1 MCEEMSIKR
10 QLSSDRTKWTQSR
23 GSFNTQV
30 NGPGER
36 KTLYKPSDTS
46 VWGTTLALESETS
59 PMETPWTGLL
69 PEKGGVTAAPDSSLS
84 SRAALTETN
93 WALSTK
99 QAPWGVFQ
107 PRGAR
112 TWIFNRLSCL
122 WERETMKIVW
132 KNVSCWTISRHK
144 VWAVKILK
152 LRC

>member
-1 MCEEMSIKR
+1 MSIKR

-23 GSFNTQV
+23 GSFNTQEMGQGRGRLCLFKSSST
-30 NGPGER
+30 N
-36 KTLYKPSDTS
+36 
-46 VWGTTLALESETS
+46 VWGTTPALESETS

-69 PEKGGVTAAPDSSLS
+69 PERGGVTAAPDSSLS

-144 VWAVKILK
+144 VWAVKILE